1 MVELRPKPT
10 SVMADNKI
18 HPRSEINSQVSVT
31 HEINEGYGLDNT
43 S

>member
-1 MVELRPKPT
+1 MAEPRHGLT

-18 HPRSEINSQVSVT
+18 HPRSEVNSQVPVT